1 MDLLCFFLSCV
12 CYAFLRV
19 WFICALW
26 SPAGKG
32 STSLLSFMLY
42 NCEFVTFSLVSWV
55 RSDRF
60 LIFAPL
66 LTLIIFFCKTVR
78 VYILIERVDK
88 LSWDGITELRL
99 CIKTFFERSEE
110 SGIFSVGL
118 KFWLVKIPFCERS
131 AGKSYFPPTS
141 HVDLGSGSY
150 IYT

>member
-1 MDLLCFFLSCV
+1 MVLLLWIFYVFSFLCLLCLFARL
-12 CYAFLRV
+12 
-19 WFICALW
+19 FICALW

-32 STSLLSFMLY
+32 STSLLSFMVY
-42 NCEFVTFSLVSWV
+42 NWEFVTFSLVSWV

-99 CIKTFFERSEE
+99 CIKTFFERSDFC
-110 SGIFSVGL
+110 GF
-118 KFWLVKIPFCERS
+118 KILACENT
-131 AGKSYFPPTS
+131 F
-141 HVDLGSGSY
+141 L
-150 IYT
+150 